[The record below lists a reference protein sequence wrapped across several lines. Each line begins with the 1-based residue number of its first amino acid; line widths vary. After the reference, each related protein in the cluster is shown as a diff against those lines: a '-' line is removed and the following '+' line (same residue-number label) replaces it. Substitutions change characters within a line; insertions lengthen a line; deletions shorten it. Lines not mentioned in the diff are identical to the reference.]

1 MDSFVTSPVDAT
13 APGPIAGGAIPGEG
27 PEPHGAES
35 RHPRGLSRARDL
47 MLVDLDAFYVSV
59 EQRRDPSLCGRPV
72 VVGGGPGDRGVVA
85 SASYEARG
93 YGVRA
98 GMPLR
103 RAAAL
108 CPKAVF
114 LDGDHADYAAAS
126 AEVFA
131 ILRQVSPRVEPMS
144 LDEAFLDLTGCDR
157 LHLRVAGVDGGSSRR
172 RPARTWLDAA
182 EDLHRAVRSRAGLS
196 VSIGIGG
203 TKAVASVAAALAKP
217 AGAL

>member
-1 MDSFVTSPVDAT
+1 MDSFVSSPDEGDA
-13 APGPIAGGAIPGEG
+13 PLDGE
-27 PEPHGAES
+27 
-35 RHPRGLSRARDL
+35 PRGLAGRGVRDL

-59 EQRRDPSLCGRPV
+59 EQRRDPSLKGRPV

-93 YGVRA
+93 FGVRA

-131 ILRQVSPRVEPMS
+131 ILREFSPRVEP
-144 LDEAFLDLTGCDR
+144 
-157 LHLRVAGVDGGSSRR
+157 
-172 RPARTWLDAA
+172 
-182 EDLHRAVRSRAGLS
+182 
-196 VSIGIGG
+196 
-203 TKAVASVAAALAKP
+203 
-217 AGAL
+217 